1 MVDADLSD
9 GLAASPSRRRRSSEE
24 RRRIVEETLGAG
36 SSVARVA
43 RKHGVN
49 ANQVFQWRR
58 LYRDGKLGAP
68 PQGAMK
74 LLPVSV
80 TDEEELPKPAPVE
93 GVPLRASAIHIE
105 LRGEVRIT
113 LEGSVDPAT
122 VRVVLKS
129 LHS

>member
-58 LYRDGKLGAP
+58 LYGDGQLGSP
-68 PQGAMK
+68 PQSAMK

-80 TDEEELPKPAPVE
+80 SDEQ
-93 GVPLRASAIHIE
+93 
-105 LRGEVRIT
+105 
-113 LEGSVDPAT
+113 
-122 VRVVLKS
+122 
-129 LHS
+129 